1 MALDYLLIPGI
12 WFHFFKS
19 FLVLL
24 KIIVATSV
32 DVERVFSKGQILL
45 SHVRNLLSVQ
55 LTRALMC
62 LGVWSTM
69 GYVSDSDVKAITTL
83 PDLKEGKEEQPLD
96 DEWDAIISK
105 S

>member
-1 MALDYLLIPGI
+1 
-12 WFHFFKS
+12 
-19 FLVLL
+19 
-24 KIIVATSV
+24 
-32 DVERVFSKGQILL
+32 
-45 SHVRNLLSVQ
+45 
-55 LTRALMC
+55 MC

-69 GYVSDSDVKAITTL
+69 GYVSGSDVKAITTL